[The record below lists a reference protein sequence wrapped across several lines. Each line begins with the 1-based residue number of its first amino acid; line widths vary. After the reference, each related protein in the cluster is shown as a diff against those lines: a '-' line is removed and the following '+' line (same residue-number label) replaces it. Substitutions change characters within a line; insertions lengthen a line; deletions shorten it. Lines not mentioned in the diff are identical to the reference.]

1 MLRAPVRSRL
11 ILAQRRGFGTAQAPN
26 VTTSCGS
33 FAPSLLL
40 YQTALPLPSF
50 GAKLY
55 APSPTTAVPRSN
67 STHVPTGAEP
77 PAASSEPT
85 AGLVD
90 QVVVPS
96 PQPVSLTP

>member
-11 ILAQRRGFGTAQAPN
+11 ILAQKRGFGTAQAPK

-50 GAKLY
+50 RAKLY
-55 APSPTTAVPRSN
+55 VPSPATAESRSN

-85 AGLVD
+85 AGLGD
-90 QVVVPS
+90 QVIVPPLPPGS
-96 PQPVSLTP
+96 G